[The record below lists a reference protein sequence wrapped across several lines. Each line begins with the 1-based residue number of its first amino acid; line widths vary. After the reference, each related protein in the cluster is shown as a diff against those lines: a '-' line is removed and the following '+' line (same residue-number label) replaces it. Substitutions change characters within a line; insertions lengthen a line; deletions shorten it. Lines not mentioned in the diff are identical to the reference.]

1 MSSTFGEIISSP
13 RDVVDDYECVAYSE
27 PICPPTAQRFTATA
41 PSSPATSPWHTRVA
55 VPSRAWYS
63 WSCSPNLEL
72 PSTRWSRDR
81 HNFAYPRSPD
91 NDMGS
96 LCPCLPTR
104 YHSPQLIQF
113 RSQIICRCISWAL
126 LYHFGRNCCGR
137 LFPSLAS
144 SGSAA
149 IGDIQGKQGMRNLN
163 GIEADIR

>member
-41 PSSPATSPWHTRVA
+41 PFSPATSPWHTRVA

-104 YHSPQLIQF
+104 YPQSTVDPIPQSDHLPMHILGITVSFWTKLLRASLSKFGEQW
-113 RSQIICRCISWAL
+113 QCRD
-126 LYHFGRNCCGR
+126 R
-137 LFPSLAS
+137 
-144 SGSAA
+144 
-149 IGDIQGKQGMRNLN
+149 
-163 GIEADIR
+163 

>member
-91 NDMGS
+91 NDMGCAPACPRVTTVDPIPQSDHLPMHILGLIILDERRTARLLRAS
-96 LCPCLPTR
+96 L
-104 YHSPQLIQF
+104 SKFGEQWQ
-113 RSQIICRCISWAL
+113 CRD
-126 LYHFGRNCCGR
+126 R
-137 LFPSLAS
+137 
-144 SGSAA
+144 
-149 IGDIQGKQGMRNLN
+149 
-163 GIEADIR
+163 